1 MYEMGEMDEIV
12 SIVRDSMWYIPN
24 VFMDDG
30 KNEGHVSVNNVCHMY
45 FTFFDV
51 DTSSHLF
58 KLVIKHC
65 DLNKRGNSPLHCY
78 TMNTRFNPSVL
89 KILLHHGMRNFDS
102 KDEKGHHYLIHSLSI
117 DNKIFDILTDTI
129 DDFSKSSDLLLCYLR
144 YKFNGSLNYYVLYKG
159 SDPNCAD
166 EDELTSLHYYCKH
179 ISTFYK
185 SNYYKLSHTKMRAEK
200 RFIYAIIDYGANIN
214 AVTHLP
220 STVYQT

>member
-1 MYEMGEMDEIV
+1 MSRINITKKIYCSVFFHIFNYEKVNHYEMDEIV
-12 SIVRDSMWYIPN
+12 RIVRDSMWYIPN

-102 KDEKGHHYLIHSLSI
+102 KDDHYQSITRSLI
-117 DNKIFDILTDTI
+117 
-129 DDFSKSSDLLLCYLR
+129 Y
-144 YKFNGSLNYYVLYKG
+144 
-159 SDPNCAD
+159 
-166 EDELTSLHYYCKH
+166 
-179 ISTFYK
+179 
-185 SNYYKLSHTKMRAEK
+185 
-200 RFIYAIIDYGANIN
+200 
-214 AVTHLP
+214 
-220 STVYQT
+220 